1 MKSSSITLV
10 VVISVLALP
19 QSVYANLENVPM
31 RTGDAQNE
39 PFPYRNQ
46 AGVLFTEPAT
56 ITALPAI
63 IQYRFSPCSSPS
75 IAFSFK
81 DVPHSCRKC
90 CNTTWSNFIGQ
101 TNNSKHTAESISLV
115 REQGCQ
121 NINPL
126 EFIKNPDA
134 FFKQC
139 QKPTNTQSSE
149 PVEYLKVPKL
159 DSGISVTVTK
169 F

>member
-10 VVISVLALP
+10 VVISALALP
-19 QSVYANLENVPM
+19 QSAYANPENVPM
-31 RTGDAQNE
+31 TTADAPKE
-39 PFPYRNQ
+39 RFHDRNQQ
-46 AGVLFTEPAT
+46 AGVLLTQPAT
-56 ITALPAI
+56 I
-63 IQYRFSPCSSPS
+63 
-75 IAFSFK
+75 
-81 DVPHSCRKC
+81 
-90 CNTTWSNFIGQ
+90 NTTWSNFIGQ

-115 REQGCQ
+115 RERGCQ

-149 PVEYLKVPKL
+149 PIEYLKVPKL